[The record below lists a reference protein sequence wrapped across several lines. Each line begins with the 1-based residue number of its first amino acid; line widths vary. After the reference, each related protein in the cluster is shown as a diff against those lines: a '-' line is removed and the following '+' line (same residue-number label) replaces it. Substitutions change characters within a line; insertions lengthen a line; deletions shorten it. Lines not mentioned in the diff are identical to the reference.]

1 MEGHVEKKRNQVA
14 FAKKYLGS
22 NLEDYFNMRRDL
34 LNLQIVDQYTKKIIE
49 EKLERTKKIEQQ
61 EHSDGL

>member
-14 FAKKYLGS
+14 IAKKYLGS

-49 EKLERTKKIEQQ
+49 EQLERPKKIEQQ